1 MEWGKHALASLVA
14 AIIATGAIY
23 RLVPADSQSY
33 ALALLAV
40 VAYLLGVRMPPPGA
54 SATAR

>member
-1 MEWGKHALASLVA
+1 MEWGKHALASLLG

-23 RLVPADSQSY
+23 KLVPASSQSY

-40 VAYLLGVRMPPPGA
+40 AAYLLGVRMPPPGA
-54 SATAR
+54 PATA